1 MGNESLQSAHNI
13 KIDLLMKTQS
23 PKINIHAFLI
33 FVVLIY

>member
-1 MGNESLQSAHNI
+1 MGNETLQSALRI
-13 KIDLLMKTQS
+13 QIDLLMKTQV